1 MTGELTLRPVGLRG
15 PAEIDE
21 GAENLLSLA
30 GGPLRFSR
38 CEAIWRAGGGA
49 SRAVL
54 PVADLAPWAEAREA
68 GQGARAEAL
77 LRRLSAPRA
86 AVAGLSL
93 DRPRVMGILNV
104 TPDSF
109 SDGGDRADPA
119 VAVRDGLAMLA
130 AGADILDVGGESTR
144 PGAQPVS
151 LEAERQRVLPVVV
164 ALAKAGAIVSIDT
177 RHAAVMREAVAAG
190 AAIINDVT
198 ALEGDPEALA
208 AAAASGAPV
217 ILMHMQGEPQTMQ
230 ANPTY
235 DSAALDI
242 YRYLAG
248 RIEACAAAGIDPAR
262 VVVDPGIGFGKTLAH
277 NLQLF
282 EQLALFQ
289 GLGCAVLLGASRKS
303 FISKLYPRATGPKQR
318 LGGSLAAALFG
329 LQRGV
334 QILRVHDVAE
344 TCQAVALWQAASA
357 VPSPADDFDSPADS
371 ARGGLL

>member
-1 MTGELTLRPVGLRG
+1 
-15 PAEIDE
+15 
-21 GAENLLSLA
+21 
-30 GGPLRFSR
+30 
-38 CEAIWRAGGGA
+38 
-49 SRAVL
+49 
-54 PVADLAPWAEAREA
+54 
-68 GQGARAEAL
+68 
-77 LRRLSAPRA
+77 
-86 AVAGLSL
+86 
-93 DRPRVMGILNV
+93 
-104 TPDSF
+104 
-109 SDGGDRADPA
+109 
-119 VAVRDGLAMLA
+119 
-130 AGADILDVGGESTR
+130 
-144 PGAQPVS
+144 
-151 LEAERQRVLPVVV
+151 
-164 ALAKAGAIVSIDT
+164 
-177 RHAAVMREAVAAG
+177 VAAG
-190 AAIINDVT
+190 AAVINDVT

-230 ANPTY
+230 ANPSY

-242 YRYLAG
+242 YRYLVG
-248 RIEACAAAGIDPAR
+248 RLDACAAAGIDPAR